1 MMAQRTLNESRVMDI
16 NRYLERIHISHAED
30 PSASFLARLQWHHLC
45 FVPFENL
52 DVLRGQPIILD
63 QSRLYDKIVRHHRG
77 GFCYELNGL
86 FAWLLRQLGF
96 SVSMLSAR
104 VYRSNL
110 DQFSP
115 EFDHMVLLVHLDRLL
130 LVDVGFGDSARKPI
144 VLPDGLVEDLSGA
157 YRIQQTAVDAEW
169 HLLERNREDRW
180 QPLHTFT
187 TQPRALSDY
196 QSRCDFHQTAPES
209 RFKHGTICT
218 LATETG
224 RVSLTDD
231 ALIITEDDSKE
242 RIPIS
247 SSAVYDRL
255 LREYFGIRLG
265 DG

>member
-1 MMAQRTLNESRVMDI
+1 MMAQRILSESRAMDI
-16 NRYLERIHISHAED
+16 NRYLEWIYITQTED
-30 PSASFLARLQWHHLC
+30 PSYSTLARLQWHHLC

-52 DVLRGQPIILD
+52 DILRGQPIILD
-63 QSRLYDKIVRHHRG
+63 QARLYDKIVRHHRG

-86 FAWLLRQLGF
+86 FAWLLQQLGF

-115 EFDHMVLLVHLDRLL
+115 EFDHMLLLVHLDRPL
-130 LVDVGFGDSARKPI
+130 LVDVGFGDSARKPV
-144 VLPDGLVEDLSGA
+144 VLPDGVVEDISGA
-157 YRIQQTAVDAEW
+157 YRIQQMAADAEW
-169 HLLERNREDRW
+169 HLLERNRVDRW
-180 QPLHTFT
+180 QPLYTFT
-187 TQPRALSDY
+187 TQPRALSEY

-209 RFKHGTICT
+209 HFKHGTICSV
-218 LATETG
+218 ATETG
-224 RVSLTDD
+224 RLSLTDD
-231 ALIITEDDSKE
+231 ALIITKDNTKE

-247 SSAVYDRL
+247 SSAVYDQL